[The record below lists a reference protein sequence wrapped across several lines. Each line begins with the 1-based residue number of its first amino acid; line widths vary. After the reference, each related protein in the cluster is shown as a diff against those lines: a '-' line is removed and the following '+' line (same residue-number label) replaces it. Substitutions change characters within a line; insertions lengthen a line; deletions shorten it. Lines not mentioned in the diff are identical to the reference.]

1 MEINSPNTL
10 YGINE
15 EKNIANFN
23 WKLKDKNIPFE
34 TTWGILKPAPPYTPS
49 TKRCNLCTW
58 EKYYITTAEKD
69 KILNSRSELISTCRH
84 RRKFLLSEYG

>member
-1 MEINSPNTL
+1 MKQPVDKYRKISFCNLCEYRALLTL
-10 YGINE
+10 LA
-15 EKNIANFN
+15 IARA
-23 WKLKDKNIPFE
+23 LKH
-34 TTWGILKPAPPYTPS
+34 AQPYTPS

-69 KILNSRSELISTCRH
+69 NILNSRSELISTCRH